1 MSFWRRRRSRRKET
15 YVETHQILTI
25 RKNEN
30 DARGSCAECPMQQA
44 IMVTPEEA
52 ASIAG
57 VNPRTVYRWVEDGM
71 VHFTE
76 TREGSLLVCLN
87 SLSVSMNVQV
97 EIS

>member
-1 MSFWRRRRSRRKET
+1 VRRRKRKET
-15 YVETHQILTI
+15 RIETHQILII

-30 DARGSCAECPMQQA
+30 PLRAWCAECPKQQS

-52 ASIAG
+52 API
-57 VNPRTVYRWVEDGM
+57 VDVKPRTIYRRVEDGM

-87 SLSVSMNVQV
+87 SLSVSRNVQV
-97 EIS
+97 EMPKSVKE